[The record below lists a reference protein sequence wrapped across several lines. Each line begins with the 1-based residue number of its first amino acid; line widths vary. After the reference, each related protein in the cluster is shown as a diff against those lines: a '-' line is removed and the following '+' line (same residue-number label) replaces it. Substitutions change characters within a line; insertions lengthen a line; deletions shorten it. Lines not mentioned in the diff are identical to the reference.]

1 MAEETD
7 NSVSVVREADVVT
20 VTLDRPDVR
29 NALTEDVT
37 AGLRDAFDSL
47 DDDTRCV
54 VLEGAGGAFCAGG
67 DINAMMEVRGGEKSM
82 EEAVRHVI
90 DDTAGAVKR
99 VHDCRFPTV
108 AKIDGPAVGAGG
120 ALALACDLRVFSPEG
135 KIGFN
140 FEQLGLAVDSGVS
153 YLLPREVGAGVA
165 KELVY
170 TGEVLDAERA
180 ADLGLANR
188 VFGTAGDGEGSRGG
202 DEDESF
208 EDAFDSFV
216 GELAAGPTAA
226 LRTSKRLLRR
236 GFEASLDAAIEHEAA
251 AQASL
256 FGTDD
261 HAEGVDAFL
270 ERRDPDFEGR

>member
-7 NSVSVVREADVVT
+7 NSVSVVREAGVVT

-47 DDDTRCV
+47 DDDTQCV

-67 DINAMMEVRGGEKSM
+67 DINAMMEVRAGDRSM
-82 EEAVRHVI
+82 EETVRHII
-90 DDTAGAVKR
+90 DDTAGAVKC
-99 VHDCRFPTV
+99 VHDCQFPTV
-108 AKIDGPAVGAGG
+108 AKVDGPAIGAGG

-135 KIGFN
+135 RIGFG

-188 VFGTAGDGEGSRGG
+188 VFGSEDEDGEAFG
-202 DEDESF
+202 
-208 EDAFDSFV
+208 DAFDSFV

-236 GFEASLDAAIEHEAA
+236 GFEVSLDTAIEHEAA

-256 FGTDD
+256 FATDD
-261 HAEGVDAFL
+261 HEEGVDAFL
-270 ERRDPDFEGR
+270 ERRDPEFDEQ

>member
-1 MAEETD
+1 MTEETD
-7 NSVSVVREADVVT
+7 NSVSVARDAGVVT

-37 AGLRDAFDSL
+37 AGLRDALDSL

-54 VLEGAGGAFCAGG
+54 VLEGSGGAFCAGG
-67 DINAMMEVRGGEKSM
+67 DVNAMLELRGGEKSM

-99 VHDCRFPTV
+99 VHDCQFPTV
-108 AKIDGPAVGAGG
+108 AKIDGPAIGAGG

-153 YLLPREVGAGVA
+153 YLLPREVGAGLA

-188 VFGTAGDGEGSRGG
+188 VFGAAAGEESESGS
-202 DEDESF
+202 EDESF
-208 EDAFDSFV
+208 EGAFDSFV
-216 GELAAGPTAA
+216 ADIAAGPTAA

-236 GFEASLDAAIEHEAA
+236 GFEVSLDTAIEHEAA

-256 FGTDD
+256 FGTAD

-270 ERRDPDFEGR
+270 ERRDPDFEGT

>member
-1 MAEETD
+1 MSEETD
-7 NSVSVVREADVVT
+7 NSVSVDRESGVVT

-47 DDDTRCV
+47 GDDTQCV

-67 DINAMMEVRGGEKSM
+67 DINAMMEVRAGDRSM
-82 EEAVRHVI
+82 EETVRHII

-99 VHDCRFPTV
+99 VHDCQFPTV
-108 AKIDGPAVGAGG
+108 AKVDGPAIGAGG

-135 KIGFN
+135 RIGFG

-188 VFGTAGDGEGSRGG
+188 VFGA
-202 DEDESF
+202 EDEGGNGEAF

-216 GELAAGPTAA
+216 RELAAGPTAA

-236 GFEASLDAAIEHEAA
+236 GFEVSLDTAIEHEAA

-256 FGTDD
+256 FATDD
-261 HAEGVDAFL
+261 HEEGVDAFL
-270 ERRDPDFEGR
+270 ERRDPEFGGQ